1 MSTIKVHIQPLSDE
15 TFQSPYHVRLPLN
28 IWQQWDLHPGEY
40 MIKCG
45 FQERAV
51 SCQPSKSKEV
61 VEISC
66 TLANELHLPN
76 ETLALHLSFDN
87 TINQLKIGPIIAV
100 FTTMKSNPDEPF
112 GTLTSF
118 YQEMARYSIKEHI
131 LFYLF
136 SLKHVHNEFIYG
148 YRWQHHKWGPSQLP
162 IPQVIYNRIH
172 SRKLES
178 SSSVQTFLHRCEQND
193 IPYFNH
199 RFLNK
204 WEVHQALLT
213 YEELTPYLP
222 ESLLYEKI
230 SDLETMM
237 LKYNSIFAKPI
248 NGSLGKKILRIQENN
263 GSYSIDY
270 SSNGHELPN
279 KFQNLTSLKNALSQM
294 IKKRHFL
301 LQQGIPL
308 IHFRKR
314 PVDFRILCNKN
325 QLGEWKVTSA
335 VARVSQ
341 EKQFVSNIAQGGEI
355 YSIDEVLN
363 EKFNE
368 RTVKSIKRL
377 LFELSLEISK
387 RIDREMTGIF
397 GEFGIDLTID
407 ESGQPWLLEVN
418 SKPSKATNNDYKTA
432 AIRPS
437 AKAVINF
444 AKFLSQFS

>member
-15 TFQSPYHVRLPLN
+15 AFQHPYHIRLPLKL
-28 IWQQWDLHPGEY
+28 WQQWNLRPREY
-40 MIKCG
+40 RIKCG
-45 FQERAV
+45 FQERAID
-51 SCQPSKSKEV
+51 CLPSKSKEM

-76 ETLALHLSFDN
+76 ETLALHLTFDHTTN
-87 TINQLKIGPIIAV
+87 HFEIGPIIAV
-100 FTTMKSNPDEPF
+100 LTTMKTDLDEPF

-118 YQEMARYSIKEHI
+118 YQEMARCCMKEHI

-136 SLKHVHNEFIYG
+136 SLKHVNNEFIYG
-148 YRWQHHKWGPSQLP
+148 YRWQHHKWGASQLP
-162 IPQVIYNRIH
+162 IPHAIYNRIH

-178 SSSVQTFLHRCEQND
+178 SSSVQAFFQNCEEKE
-193 IPYFNH
+193 IPYFNN

-204 WEVHQALLT
+204 WEVHQALLM

-230 SDLETMM
+230 GDLENMM
-237 LKYNSIFAKPI
+237 KKYNSIFAKPI
-248 NGSLGKKILRIQENN
+248 NGSLGKRILRIQKNN
-263 GSYSIDY
+263 GCYSVDY
-270 SSNGHELPN
+270 SSNGHEFPN
-279 KFQNLTSLKNALSQM
+279 EFQSLHSLKNALSQI

-308 IHFRKR
+308 LHFRKR

-325 QLGEWKVTSA
+325 QLGEWKVTSG

-341 EKQFVSNIAQGGEI
+341 EQKFVSNIAQGGEI
-355 YSIDEVLN
+355 YSINEVLS
-363 EKFNE
+363 EKFNDQ
-368 RTVKSIKRL
+368 TVKSIKRL
-377 LFELSLEISK
+377 LLELALEISK
-387 RIDREMTGIF
+387 RIDQEMTGSF

-418 SKPSKATNNDYKTA
+418 SKPSKTTNDDQSMT
-432 AIRPS
+432 IRPS